1 MSAAVATAASTTPS
15 GSRSKPRSKA
25 DVCERMRRWRAEN
38 VEKNRENDM
47 RCRVYRLARQQFGP
61 DDTEEKR
68 AWIQTEIARRTERRR
83 LRESTKSDS
92 NSNAHHQLQPL
103 STSSCSSSSTAGSPP
118 PTPQSAPIQPTST
131 NASSITSLSPSVS
144 ASSGSS
150 SSPSP
155 VPLYTRPMGLPNH
168 PHQHNHM
175 YTAVPVSRRASPM
188 HNPTSPYYAPR
199 RTAPPNQPT
208 LLYNPSRP
216 LVQRVPHGYRS
227 TLSASP
233 VYRPSSTPTMTH
245 LPIPPLRPVEPT
257 FTLAG
262 PAAVED
268 RAWLKGLGLP
278 LTTTLSRY
286 SIQRIAS
293 GSSMEGKSAT
303 SNSSPVLPRLRYQ
316 SEPHPATVILPSL
329 APLIDY
335 QILRAQSS
343 ATLTDCLPQASKAN
357 PLPSLASLF

>member
-61 DDTEEKR
+61 EDTEEKR

-92 NSNAHHQLQPL
+92 NTNVHHQLQPS

-144 ASSGSS
+144 ASS
-150 SSPSP
+150 
-155 VPLYTRPMGLPNH
+155 
-168 PHQHNHM
+168 
-175 YTAVPVSRRASPM
+175 
-188 HNPTSPYYAPR
+188 
-199 RTAPPNQPT
+199 
-208 LLYNPSRP
+208 
-216 LVQRVPHGYRS
+216 VQRVPHGYRS

-268 RAWLKGLGLP
+268 RTWLKGLGLP

-293 GSSMEGKSAT
+293 DSSSMEGKSAT
-303 SNSSPVLPRLRYQ
+303 SNSSSVLPRLRYQ

-329 APLIDY
+329 APLMDY
-335 QILRAQSS
+335 QILRAQSA